1 MFGKQEIKAFLD
13 EKKIAYEWVE
23 HEAVYTIEDMLK
35 LGLEDMQDVAK
46 NLFLRDAKGKRHFLV
61 VVREDKKVDLK
72 RLGELLGGI
81 RLSFAS
87 EERLEKYLGLKKGS
101 VTPLGILNDEER
113 AVEVFFDEDFCGM
126 EKIGVHPNENTASVF
141 LSTETLLQMIREHGN
156 PLEIIS
162 FT

>member
-1 MFGKQEIKAFLD
+1 MLGKQEIKAFLD
-13 EKKIAYEWVE
+13 EKKIAYEWAE
-23 HEAVYTIEDMLK
+23 HEAVYTIEDMVK

-72 RLGELLGGI
+72 RLGEQLGGV

-101 VTPLGILNDEER
+101 VTPLGVLNDENR
-113 AVEVFFDEDFCGM
+113 AVEVYFDEDFCHM

-141 LSTETLLQMIREHGN
+141 LPVDELLNIIREHGN
-156 PLEIIS
+156 SVEMIS

>member
-1 MFGKQEIKAFLD
+1 MLGKQEIKAFLD
-13 EKKIAYEWVE
+13 GKKIAYEWAE
-23 HEAVYTIEDMLK
+23 HEAVYTIEDMVK

-72 RLGELLGGI
+72 RLGELIGCS

-101 VTPLGILNDEER
+101 VTPLGVLNDEDR
-113 AVEVFFDEDFCGM
+113 VVEVFFDEDFCKM
-126 EKIGVHPNENTASVF
+126 KKIGVHPNENTASVF
-141 LSTETLLQMIREHGN
+141 LPVDELLNIIREHGN
-156 PLEIIS
+156 SLEIIS
-162 FT
+162 LS